1 MTLRV
6 LLESIIVFILS
17 IVFFASGFSKLADQ
31 HWDLEDFE
39 KLGMGFQMIHM
50 IGAAEIL
57 AALGLY
63 VDRYRTWA
71 ATVLAIISFGA
82 IVVHVILNDLVEMGG
97 PLVLGALSGALVY
110 FISTA
115 PKNDNASS
123 EKQKS

>member
-6 LLESIIVFILS
+6 LLESIIVFVLS

-39 KLGMGFQMIHM
+39 KLGMSFQMIQM

-57 AALGLY
+57 AALGLF

-97 PLVLGALSGALVY
+97 PLILGALSGALVY

-115 PKNDNASS
+115 PKEADSS
-123 EKQKS
+123 QEESQE